1 MTWVPGLCL
10 LGGIL
15 IGVPVTVLL
24 SAVYDRR
31 KTNVVDLEL
40 ERAQRRHP
48 SNVTPLVRKNGVKV
62 LPYRRWP
69 A

>member
-1 MTWVPGLCL
+1 MNWIPGLCL
-10 LGGIL
+10 LGGIGIAL
-15 IGVPVTVLL
+15 PF
-24 SAVYDRR
+24 AVAFERWRNRR
-31 KTNVVDLEL
+31 ETNVVDLDV

-48 SNVTPLVRKNGVKV
+48 SNVRPLVRNEGVKV